1 MILADFWAQTLRRL
15 HSELSEQQ
23 FQLAIAPITV
33 GEENDAWVIYAKNQF
48 AVNLL
53 RSQYAAKLSAIREEI
68 APNAPELIY
77 KVGVGVRY
85 EMAEEVS
92 PTFSG
97 SLKTQNQAKSIDKSD
112 ELDNLS
118 TDTSSESNLPK
129 TSLQSPQAPL
139 LKPENAPVDKL
150 PEKKSSRKTTAQDI
164 LAERMSNLRPNKK
177 NEVSNEVSE
186 ENKSH
191 KPSAIEIAKAKEDA
205 EQRHSQTN
213 LSPEYTFDTLVEGK
227 GNHLAAAVAKSI
239 AEKPGD
245 SMYNPFFVY
254 GSTGLGKTHLV
265 QAIGNELLKLNPKA
279 RVRYMHSDEY
289 LKTFMAT
296 VRNKTWDTFKQQY
309 LHYNLLIIDDIQFI
323 QGKDRTM
330 EEFFFLF
337 EHFHSRNQQ
346 IILTCDQ
353 LPSSLEN
360 MEKRLIS
367 RFSWGMTIK
376 LEPPELEMRVDIL
389 ERKAE
394 AVGITLLEDAA
405 LFIAQNVKQ
414 NVRELEG
421 ALNRVLA
428 RCRFEKRTTIDIDL
442 ATDALQDIVA
452 SNYKPITI
460 ELIMKAVADYH
471 HIRMSDLL
479 GKKRTRTVARPRQM
493 AMALAK
499 ELTNMSLPA
508 IGDAFGGRDH
518 TTVMHAVK
526 TIAKLRVDEPEL
538 GQDYEKLLILI
549 RN

>member
-33 GEENDAWVIYAKNQF
+33 GEENDVWVIYAKNQF

>member
-53 RSQYAAKLSAIREEI
+53 RSQYAAKLLAIREEI

>member
-1 MILADFWAQTLRRL
+1 M
-15 HSELSEQQ
+15 
-23 FQLAIAPITV
+23 
-33 GEENDAWVIYAKNQF
+33 
-48 AVNLL
+48 
-53 RSQYAAKLSAIREEI
+53 
-68 APNAPELIY
+68 
-77 KVGVGVRY
+77 
-85 EMAEEVS
+85 
-92 PTFSG
+92 
-97 SLKTQNQAKSIDKSD
+97 
-112 ELDNLS
+112 
-118 TDTSSESNLPK
+118 
-129 TSLQSPQAPL
+129 
-139 LKPENAPVDKL
+139 
-150 PEKKSSRKTTAQDI
+150 
-164 LAERMSNLRPNKK
+164 
-177 NEVSNEVSE
+177 SE

-265 QAIGNELLKLNPKA
+265 QAIGNELLKLNTKA

-549 RN
+549 QN

>member
-1 MILADFWAQTLRRL
+1 MMLADFWAQTLRRL

-139 LKPENAPVDKL
+139 LQPENAPVDKL

-177 NEVSNEVSE
+177 NEVSE

-265 QAIGNELLKLNPKA
+265 QAIGNELLKLNTKA

-460 ELIMKAVADYH
+460 ELIMKVVADYH

-549 RN
+549 QN

>member
-1 MILADFWAQTLRRL
+1 MKLADFWAHALRRL
-15 HSELSEQQ
+15 YADLSEQQ
-23 FQLAIAPITV
+23 FNRDIAPITV
-33 GEENDAWVIYAKNQF
+33 GEDNGVWVIYAKNQF

-53 RSQYAAKLSAIREEI
+53 RSQYASRIMALHTEL
-68 APNAPELIY
+68 APNAPELTY
-77 KVGVGVRY
+77 KVGVGESVA
-85 EMAEEVS
+85 MAAEN
-92 PTFSG
+92 PLSG
-97 SLKTQNQAKSIDKSD
+97 S
-112 ELDNLS
+112 
-118 TDTSSESNLPK
+118 PK
-129 TSLQSPQAPL
+129 TEISTENTSFSDNPITQ
-139 LKPENAPVDKL
+139 PENEIAPIASK
-150 PEKKSSRKTTAQDI
+150 KTTAQDI
-164 LAERMSNLRPNKK
+164 LAQRMNNLRPTKK
-177 NEVSNEVSE
+177 EDSVQAAP
-186 ENKSH
+186 KSR
-191 KPSAIEIAKAKEDA
+191 SAIEEEREREEA
-205 EQRHSQTN
+205 EQRHTQTN
-213 LSPEYTFDTLVEGK
+213 LSPDYTFDTLVEGK
-227 GNHLAAAVAKSI
+227 GNQLAAQVAKSI
-239 AEKPGD
+239 AEAPGD

-265 QAIGNELLKLNPKA
+265 QAIGNELLRLNPKA

-367 RFSWGMTIK
+367 RFSWGMTIR

-389 ERKAE
+389 ERKAHT
-394 AVGITLLEDAA
+394 AGIRLEEDAA

-421 ALNRVLA
+421 ALNRVIA
-428 RCRFEKRTTIDIDL
+428 RCRFEKRSTIDIDL

-452 SNYKPITI
+452 SNYKPITV
-460 ELIMKAVADYH
+460 ELIMKAVADHYH
-471 HIRMSDLL
+471 ITIRDIL
-479 GKKRTRTVARPRQM
+479 GKKRSRNLARPRQM
-493 AMALAK
+493 AMAITK
-499 ELTNMSLPA
+499 ELTNLSLPA
-508 IGDAFGGRDH
+508 IGEAFGGRDH

-526 TIAKLRVDEPEL
+526 TIAKLRQDDPEL
-538 GQDYEKLLILI
+538 KQDYDKLLIVI
-549 RN
+549 QH